1 MTPPATVFYNGSV
14 VKQQLLDRVVRISQ
28 LYDFYGPLLTNK
40 QREVVEAYYLQ
51 DLSLAEI
58 ADELHM
64 SRQGVHDLATRSAQV
79 LEDYEARL
87 GLVARHQQRTT
98 AIRRLETIVRRLEA
112 ELTADPEAA
121 AGLVRLAGEVRQSLE
136 TVLDLFA

>member
-1 MTPPATVFYNGSV
+1 M
-14 VKQQLLDRVVRISQ
+14 LDRVVRISQ

-64 SRQGVHDLATRSAQV
+64 SRQGVHDLATRSGQV